1 MKTWSSIDSF
11 VCRESAGASVIGP
24 KQHGRPV
31 FFFFACK
38 ITLVPGQQN
47 SASCQQ
53 NVQPQQSNMSLF
65 SIALYLHSV
74 HHSLEGRGIGTD
86 FSTHEYVAMQEYR

>member
-1 MKTWSSIDSF
+1 MKHENMVIDRL
-11 VCRESAGASVIGP
+11 VCLPGECGSER
-24 KQHGRPV
+24 HRPV

-38 ITLVPGQQN
+38 ITLVPGQYN